1 MFWGDDN
8 RVWYRRG
15 GLKMFPKLRAA
26 LIVFVSGAFLFMFTL
41 PAWVQQGVPEKI
53 TSKAAAQKPKAQK
66 QPSPE
71 LIRRWQEFAA
81 RTKARSVFWNPKTGT
96 HEGMFGELSQASGK
110 RPAAAA
116 REFLRANHA
125 LFSMRYDISDL
136 NDAASFDTPM
146 GSHAEFQQV
155 FEGVPV
161 FGARTTLQFDRGGVV
176 VAVANTYVPN
186 VFVPS
191 VQPAISKQE
200 AINAAERAVGSSAEP
215 KSAADL
221 VISAEDETPTLTWR
235 VTVATLGPTWELFV
249 DAQSGAPIGE
259 PRDINQYVNGTGQI
273 FNVNAV
279 VATRDN
285 TLRDLNDSAAAVP
298 SSAYSIVTLAN
309 LQGDGNLDG
318 AYASSSRTKK
328 RVFNSSNSFIFDR
341 TSDGFSEVMGYYYID
356 IAERYIQSLG
366 FANINNRQ
374 QVFSVNRLNRDNS
387 FYSPS
392 TTEITYGL
400 GGVDDAEDAEVILH
414 EYGHSIQDNQVP
426 GFGSSLEAGSMG
438 EGFGDYWGASIGAQT
453 SGGFQDLCIADWD
466 ATSYS
471 SANPPCLRRLDSP
484 KHYPEDVV
492 GEVHDDGEM
501 WSAALWQIRGS
512 IGAAKADRV
521 ILQAHFLLSPSAS
534 FNQGANALVT
544 AAINLGYKKP
554 EVNSMRTILQNR
566 GFTV

>member
-1 MFWGDDN
+1 
-8 RVWYRRG
+8 
-15 GLKMFPKLRAA
+15 MFPKLRAA
-26 LIVFVSGAFLFMFTL
+26 LMVFVSGALLFMFSL
-41 PAWVQQGVPEKI
+41 PARVQESVPEKI
-53 TSKAAAQKPKAQK
+53 TVKASGQKPKRQK
-66 QPSPE
+66 TPSPD

-81 RTKARSVFWNPKTGT
+81 RTKAHSVFWNPKTGT
-96 HEGMFGELSQASGK
+96 PEGMFGELSQASGK
-110 RPAAAA
+110 KAAAAA

-125 LFSMRYDISDL
+125 LFNMRYDVADL
-136 NDAASFDTPM
+136 DDAASLDTPM
-146 GSHAEFQQV
+146 GSHAAFQQV

-161 FGARTTLQFDRGGVV
+161 FGARTTVQFNRDGVV
-176 VAVANTYVPN
+176 VAVANTYVPG

-191 VQPAISKQE
+191 VNPAISKDE
-200 AINAAERAVGSSAEP
+200 ALNAADRAVRSTVEAE
-215 KSAADL
+215 SAADL
-221 VISAEDETPTLTWR
+221 VINAEDETPVLAWR
-235 VTVATLGPTWELFV
+235 VTVATLGPTWELFI

-273 FNVNAV
+273 FNVNAI

-298 SSAYSIVTLAN
+298 NSAYSIVTLGD
-309 LQGDGNLDG
+309 LQGNGTLDG
-318 AYASSSRTKK
+318 TYASSSRTKK
-328 RVFNSSNSFIFDR
+328 RVSNSSNNFIFDR

-356 IAERYIQSLG
+356 VAERYIQSLG

-374 QVFSVNRLNRDNS
+374 QVFSVNRFNGDNS

-392 TTEITYGL
+392 TTDITYGL

-426 GFGSSLEAGSMG
+426 GFGSSSEAGAMG

-471 SANPPCLRRLDSP
+471 TANPPCLRRLDSP

-501 WSAALWQIRGS
+501 WSASLWQIRGS
-512 IGAAKADRV
+512 IGAAKADRL
-521 ILQAHFLLSPSAS
+521 ILQAHFLLSATAS

-554 EVNSMRTILQNR
+554 EVNSIRTILQNR

>member
-1 MFWGDDN
+1 MG
-8 RVWYRRG
+8 
-15 GLKMFPKLRAA
+15 
-26 LIVFVSGAFLFMFTL
+26 
-41 PAWVQQGVPEKI
+41 
-53 TSKAAAQKPKAQK
+53 
-66 QPSPE
+66 
-71 LIRRWQEFAA
+71 
-81 RTKARSVFWNPKTGT
+81 
-96 HEGMFGELSQASGK
+96 
-110 RPAAAA
+110 
-116 REFLRANHA
+116 NHA
-125 LFSMRYDISDL
+125 D
-136 NDAASFDTPM
+136 
-146 GSHAEFQQV
+146 FQQI

-161 FGARTTLQFDRGGVV
+161 FGARTTVQFNRDGVV
-176 VAVANTYVPN
+176 VAVANTYVPG

-191 VQPAISKQE
+191 VQPAISKDE
-200 AINAAERAVGSSAEP
+200 ALNAAGLAVISTAEAT
-215 KSAADL
+215 SAANL
-221 VISAEDETPTLTWR
+221 VINAEDETPVLAWR
-235 VTVATLGPTWELFV
+235 VTVATLGPTWELFI

-273 FNVNAV
+273 FNVNAI

-285 TLRDLNDSAAAVP
+285 TLRDLNDSATAVP
-298 SSAYSIVTLAN
+298 NSAYTIVTLGD
-309 LQGDGNLDG
+309 LQGNGMLDG
-318 AYASSSRTKK
+318 SYASSSRTKK

-341 TSDGFSEVMGYYYID
+341 SSDGFSEVMGYYYID
-356 IAERYIQSLG
+356 IAEHYIQSLG

-374 QVFSVNRLNRDNS
+374 QVFSVNRFNGDNS

-392 TTEITYGL
+392 TTDITYGL

-426 GFGSSLEAGSMG
+426 GFGSSSEAGAMG

-471 SANPPCLRRLDSP
+471 TANPPCLRRLDSP

-501 WSAALWQIRGS
+501 WSASLWQIRGS
-512 IGAAKADRV
+512 IGAAKADRL
-521 ILQAHFLLSPSAS
+521 ILQAHFLLSSTAS

-554 EVNSMRTILQNR
+554 EVNSIRTILQNR

>member
-1 MFWGDDN
+1 
-8 RVWYRRG
+8 
-15 GLKMFPKLRAA
+15 MFPKLRAA
-26 LIVFVSGAFLFMFTL
+26 LIVFVSGALLFIFTL
-41 PAWVQQGVPEKI
+41 PARVQQSVPEKI
-53 TSKAAAQKPKAQK
+53 TSKASAQKPKKQK
-66 QPSPE
+66 TPSAD

-81 RTKARSVFWNPKTGT
+81 HTNARSVSWNPKTGT
-96 HEGMFGELSQASGK
+96 PEGIFGELSQASRK
-110 RPAAAA
+110 EPAAAA
-116 REFLRANHA
+116 RDFLRANHA
-125 LFSMRYDISDL
+125 LFNMRYDTSDL
-136 NDAASFDTPM
+136 NDAASFETPM
-146 GSHAEFQQV
+146 GSHARFQQV

-161 FGARTTLQFDRGGVV
+161 FGARTTVQFNRDGVV
-176 VAVANTYVPN
+176 VAVANTYVPD

-191 VQPAISKQE
+191 VQPAINKHE
-200 AINAAERAVGSSAEP
+200 AINAAERAAGSTTEP
-215 KSAADL
+215 ESAADL
-221 VISAEDETPTLTWR
+221 VIDAEDETPVLAWR
-235 VTVATLGPTWELFV
+235 VTVATLGPTWELFI

-259 PRDINQYVNGTGQI
+259 PRDINHYVNGTGQI

-285 TLRDLNDSAAAVP
+285 TLRDLNDSATAVP
-298 SSAYSIVTLAN
+298 DSAYSMVTLGD
-309 LQGDGNLDG
+309 LQGNGMLDG

-328 RVFNSSNSFIFDR
+328 RVFNSSNNFIFDR

-374 QVFSVNRLNRDNS
+374 QVFSVNRFNGDNS

-392 TTEITYGL
+392 TTDITYGL
-400 GGVDDAEDAEVILH
+400 GGVDDAEDGEVILH

-426 GFGSSLEAGSMG
+426 GFGSSLEAGAMG

-453 SGGFQDLCIADWD
+453 SGGFQDLCVADWD

-471 SANPPCLRRLDSP
+471 TTNPPCLRRLDSS
-484 KHYPEDVV
+484 KHFPEDVA
-492 GEVHDDGEM
+492 GEVHADGEI
-501 WSAALWQIRGS
+501 WSAALWQIRSS
-512 IGAAKADRV
+512 IGAAKADRA

-544 AAINLGYKKP
+544 AAINLGYKKS
-554 EVNSMRTILQNR
+554 EVNSIRTILQNR